1 MHARSIC
8 LAPRLAEQS
17 LQHLHLWSGGSAQLQ
32 LSTKDGWSNITSHP
46 QLGSDKL
53 LLRMGEALI
62 PLFLPADVSTANIH
76 IENTLVDSAII
87 FLNDQPWVTPF
98 LWRDGEAK
106 QTSHA
111 WLGLMPAVGVGLLRL
126 CSQNHQA
133 LK

>member
-32 LSTKDGWSNITSHP
+32 LATKDGWSNITSQP

-62 PLFLPADVSTANIH
+62 PLFLPANISTANIH

-87 FLNDQPWVTPF
+87 FLNDQPWVGLANQQLPIRYKEIFQCTFTRLIKTP
-98 LWRDGEAK
+98 
-106 QTSHA
+106 
-111 WLGLMPAVGVGLLRL
+111 
-126 CSQNHQA
+126 
-133 LK
+133 